1 MRFEDTWLP
10 ILPLADTCTTVH
22 SSFYS
27 WYMWGCHLRH
37 THALRAVGWQDAQ
50 SFAIGTLFW
59 FMVSE
64 DTTIPGST
72 PAAHSVPDVPY
83 RTLYMRSEGVKLS
96 SFNSI
101 PYHTIPYHAM
111 PCHTIPCVCWN
122 LGSEDMR
129 SPNFPMV
136 CSPTM
141 LHGFYLLKPGDVL
154 QSVDHLSYFTYDSS
168 SLSVSTTE
176 LKAVQSQV

>member
-1 MRFEDTWLP
+1 
-10 ILPLADTCTTVH
+10 
-22 SSFYS
+22 
-27 WYMWGCHLRH
+27 MWGCHLRH

-83 RTLYMRSEGVKLS
+83 KTLHMRSEGVKLS

-101 PYHTIPYHAM
+101 PYHTIPCHAM
-111 PCHTIPCVCWN
+111 PCHAIPYHVCMLESGVRRYEISKLSKGVFTNHAAWT
-122 LGSEDMR
+122 LSFEARGCATKCGSSEL
-129 SPNFPMV
+129 FHL
-136 CSPTM
+136 CLIITEC
-141 LHGFYLLKPGDVL
+141 LHNW
-154 QSVDHLSYFTYDSS
+154 
-168 SLSVSTTE
+168 
-176 LKAVQSQV
+176 A